1 MTRDLRSALAATPGE
16 SSTPGGG
23 PADVAPIVDWL
34 IARAVGTFELPAL
47 LDELC
52 PRLVAAGLP
61 LVRVNASFSILHP
74 LIRAQSITWWAQ
86 QRSLEHDHLPHGRSS
101 NAWNRS
107 PYAYMLASNLDLLRL
122 STRDEQAVAR
132 HPLLAELGALGCSEY
147 LGRAVLFDESRQSG
161 LMMSFATDRPGGFTD
176 AHVASIRRL
185 AMPLALAGKVHVAS
199 QVAQTLAFTYLG
211 RDAGSR
217 VLSGQIRRGDGET
230 IHAAVLYSDLRDS
243 TRLADTLPS
252 AEFLDLLGDY
262 FECTAGAVLAHRGEV
277 LALIGDAVLAVFPI
291 GPTSPGAAGDE
302 GAACAR
308 AVAAA
313 RDAQARRA
321 RSNAARATT
330 GKPLIDF
337 GIGLH
342 VGDVAYGNIGV
353 PERLCFT
360 VIGPT
365 ANEVARLESL
375 TKTVGHPVLASDRF
389 AREVQLAWQQ
399 LGLHELRGARMPRA
413 VFALPVE

>member
-1 MTRDLRSALAATPGE
+1 MTRDPRSAVAAP
-16 SSTPGGG
+16 SAAPAPGGA

-34 IARAVGTFELPAL
+34 LGRAVGTFELPAL
-47 LDELC
+47 IDELC

-61 LVRVNASFSILHP
+61 LARVNASFSILHP
-74 LIRAQSITWWAQ
+74 LFRAQSITWWG
-86 QRSLEHDHLPHGRSS
+86 QRRPLEHDRMPHTLAPQ
-101 NAWNRS
+101 AWNRS
-107 PYAYMLASNLDLLRL
+107 PYAYMIKSNIGLLRL
-122 STRDEQAVAR
+122 STSDDEAVAR
-132 HPLLAELGALGCSEY
+132 HPLLADLREFGLTEY
-147 LGRAVLFDESRQSG
+147 LARAVPFDRSRQSG
-161 LMMSFATDRPGGFTD
+161 LMMSFATDHPGGFTD
-176 AHVASIRRL
+176 AHVASLERL
-185 AMPLALAGKVHVAS
+185 AVPLALAGKVYVES
-199 QVAQTLAFTYLG
+199 QVAQNLAFTYLG
-211 RDAGSR
+211 RDAGGR
-217 VLSGQIRRGDGET
+217 VLSGQIRRGDRET

-252 AEFLDLLGDY
+252 ADFLDLLGDY
-262 FECTAGAVLAHRGEV
+262 FECTAGAVLAEGGEV

-291 GPTSPGAAGDE
+291 GPASPAAAGDE
-302 GAACAR
+302 PAACAR

-313 RDAQARRA
+313 RDALARRDQA
-321 RSNAARATT
+321 NAARATA

-337 GIGLH
+337 GVGLH

-375 TKTVGHPVLASDRF
+375 TKELGHPVLASDRF
-389 AREVQLAWQQ
+389 AREVGVAWQH
-399 LGLHELRGARMPRA
+399 LGLHELRGARTPRA